1 VFASQSEKM
10 RIPPIKYDNLL
21 DGREV
26 PDGAGVFHQEG
37 EQEGHNYGNPQAGR
51 DAQKAP

>member
-1 VFASQSEKM
+1 MLLSS
-10 RIPPIKYDNLL
+10 L

-37 EQEGHNYGNPQAGR
+37 EQEGHNYGNPQAGS